1 MDCIVFPP
9 SLPPFSLLS
18 SCAHSFRDSGKL
30 VLISL
35 SLIGFFT
42 FDMVYVTAV
51 MNYAAQSE
59 MLIYLLRSVRGLVE
73 QKAYTEMDGAVK
85 VRLCVCVHC
94 KCMELQASIEEEI

>member
-1 MDCIVFPP
+1 MI
-9 SLPPFSLLS
+9 
-18 SCAHSFRDSGKL
+18 
-30 VLISL
+30 IL

-73 QKAYTEMDGAVK
+73 QKGYIKMDGAVK
-85 VRLCVCVHC
+85 V
-94 KCMELQASIEEEI
+94 CMWDLGAWWLL

>member
-1 MDCIVFPP
+1 MI
-9 SLPPFSLLS
+9 
-18 SCAHSFRDSGKL
+18 
-30 VLISL
+30 L

-73 QKAYTEMDGAVK
+73 QKGYEDVEGAIK
-85 VRLCVCVHC
+85 VAMVT
-94 KCMELQASIEEEI
+94 IY